1 MAGFKYLNK
10 LQGQRILILGGSSG
24 IGFAV
29 AQAAVEH
36 GAVVYISSS
45 KQTRLDD
52 AVTWLQTFAKE
63 VGLPS
68 DNIFSKTCDLSNPET
83 LESNITE
90 LLDFATVNG
99 KLNHVVLTAGDA
111 LNLPVL
117 KDVTLAQLHQA
128 SSVRYYSAIFLAKLL
143 PKYVVSHSSSSLTFS
158 SGSKSKRPDP
168 NWSIISSLGGAL
180 EGAVRGFAMD
190 LKPIRVNLI
199 ELGIVETEFL
209 EHIPEQVRGPLLE
222 KSAKANLLGKVG
234 APEDVAEAYLY
245 CLKDSFV
252 TGTTIVTDGGMLVGG
267 SE

>member
-29 AQAAVEH
+29 AQAVVEH

-52 AVTWLQTFAKE
+52 AVTRLQTFAKE

-117 KDVTLAQLHQA
+117 KDVTCPTPPG
-128 SSVRYYSAIFLAKLL
+128 KLR
-143 PKYVVSHSSSSLTFS
+143 S
-158 SGSKSKRPDP
+158 RPDP

>member
-10 LQGQRILILGGSSG
+10 LQGKRILVLGGSSG

-45 KQTRLDD
+45 KQARVDN
-52 AVTWLQTFAKE
+52 AVTRLQTFAKE

-68 DNIFSKTCDLSNPET
+68 DKIFSKTCDLSNVDT

-90 LLDFATVNG
+90 LLDFATADG

-111 LNLPVL
+111 LNPPPL
-117 KDVTLAQLHQA
+117 KDITLNQLHK
-128 SSVRYYSAIFLAKLL
+128 SSTVRFYSAIFLAKLL
-143 PKYVVSHSSSSLTFS
+143 PKYVVSDSSSSLTLS
-158 SGSKSKRPDP
+158 SGSKTKRPDP
-168 NWSIISSLGGAL
+168 NWSIITAQGGAL

-190 LKPIRVNLI
+190 LRPIRVNLI

-209 EHIPEQVRGPLLE
+209 EHIPEQVRGQLLATH
-222 KSAKANLLGKVG
+222 AKANLLGKVG
-234 APEDVAEAYLY
+234 TPEDVAEAYLY